1 MRGVRL
7 RVGGRIAGGF
17 AVTLLGLF
25 VIGGLAFWASQSLFS
40 MTEKLYRH
48 SLAVTNAALEANGDI
63 LNMRRNMAA
72 VLEVRRDKAL
82 LQRLTEEV
90 AASEERAFEA
100 MALVE
105 ERFQGDPALIVEA
118 REAFTAWA
126 PVRAEVIELVGSG
139 KRLAADNLT
148 REKGD
153 PLIARID
160 QAMTGLI
167 EVTRAQAADYM
178 ANSARV
184 SGDLTQWLAL
194 GLGAAIV
201 LGLAAA
207 ALATRSV
214 TRPLAEL
221 TAAMRQLAD
230 GDLDTAVPVTGSA
243 DEVGEMARAVEVFKT
258 NAIENARLRDEQAA
272 IERRAEQTQREA
284 MAGLAN
290 EIERM
295 ISTVAQ
301 RVAGSAE
308 EMRRDAEALQMA
320 AGEAN
325 QQARAAG
332 DNAQQASAD
341 VQSVSVALEQLSAS
355 IQEVTGQI
363 AQSAAMSGSA
373 VQQAEATTGTVGQ
386 LSDAA
391 EQIGAVVAMIQD
403 IAEQTNLLA
412 LNATI
417 EAARAGDAGKG
428 FAVVASEVKSLAT
441 QTAKATVDISE
452 QIGRMQEVTRA
463 TSESMA
469 EIARTIGEINERIS
483 SVAVAAE
490 EQSATTADISR
501 TIQDSAQRT
510 GRMSDG
516 LGTVG
521 ATIDQATAV
530 AGTVATTAGT
540 FVGDAQQLRTAVAG
554 FVEKL
559 RAV

>member
-1 MRGVRL
+1 MRATGL

-17 AVTLLGLF
+17 AVVLLGLL

-48 SLAVTNAALEANGDI
+48 SLAVTNAALEANGEI
-63 LNMRRNMAA
+63 LDMRRAMAA

-82 LQRLTEEV
+82 LERL
-90 AASEERAFEA
+90 AAELAEGEERAFEA
-100 MALVE
+100 MAVVE
-105 ERFQGDPALIVEA
+105 ERFLGDPALVVEA
-118 REAFTAWA
+118 REAFAAWA
-126 PVRAEVIELVGSG
+126 PVRAEVIELVGAG
-139 KRLAADNLT
+139 KRLAADTLT
-148 REKGD
+148 RERGD

-167 EVTRAQAADYM
+167 GITRAQAADYM
-178 ANSARV
+178 ANSTRV
-184 SGDLTQWLAL
+184 SAGLTRWLAV
-194 GLGAAIV
+194 GLGAAIL

-214 TRPLAEL
+214 TRPLAAL
-221 TAAMRQLAD
+221 TVAMRRLAD
-230 GDLDTAVPVTGSA
+230 GDLETAVPATGSG

-258 NAIENARLRDEQAA
+258 NAVENARLREEQEA
-272 IERRAEQTQREA
+272 IERRAEQGQREA

-308 EMRRDAEALQMA
+308 EMRRDAEALQQA
-320 AGEAN
+320 AGDAGA
-325 QQARAAG
+325 QARAAG

-341 VQSVSVALEQLSAS
+341 VQSVSAALEQLTAS

-373 VQQAEATTGTVGQ
+373 VRQAEATTGTVGQ

-391 EQIGAVVAMIQD
+391 EQIGAVVALIQD

-428 FAVVASEVKSLAT
+428 FAVVASEVKTLAT

-469 EIARTIGEINERIS
+469 EIGRTIGEINERIS

-501 TIQDSAQRT
+501 TIQDSARRT
-510 GRMSDG
+510 GRMSEG

-521 ATIDQATAV
+521 STIDQATAV
-530 AGTVATTAGT
+530 AGTVAATAGT

>member
-1 MRGVRL
+1 
-7 RVGGRIAGGF
+7 
-17 AVTLLGLF
+17 
-25 VIGGLAFWASQSLFS
+25 
-40 MTEKLYRH
+40 
-48 SLAVTNAALEANGDI
+48 
-63 LNMRRNMAA
+63 
-72 VLEVRRDKAL
+72 
-82 LQRLTEEV
+82 
-90 AASEERAFEA
+90 
-100 MALVE
+100 
-105 ERFQGDPALIVEA
+105 
-118 REAFTAWA
+118 
-126 PVRAEVIELVGSG
+126 
-139 KRLAADNLT
+139 
-148 REKGD
+148 
-153 PLIARID
+153 
-160 QAMTGLI
+160 MTGLI
-167 EVTRAQAADYM
+167 GITRAQAADYM
-178 ANSARV
+178 ANSTRV
-184 SGDLTQWLAL
+184 SAGLTRWLAV
-194 GLGAAIV
+194 GLGAAIL

-214 TRPLAEL
+214 TRPLAAL
-221 TAAMRQLAD
+221 TVAMRRLAD
-230 GDLDTAVPVTGSA
+230 GDLETAVPATGSG

-258 NAIENARLRDEQAA
+258 NAVENARLREEQEA
-272 IERRAEQTQREA
+272 IERRAEQGQREA

-308 EMRRDAEALQMA
+308 EMRRDAEALQQA
-320 AGEAN
+320 AGDAGA
-325 QQARAAG
+325 QARAAG

-341 VQSVSVALEQLSAS
+341 VQSVSAALEQLTAS

-373 VQQAEATTGTVGQ
+373 VRQAEATTGTVGQ

-391 EQIGAVVAMIQD
+391 EQIGAVVALIQD

-428 FAVVASEVKSLAT
+428 FAVVASEVKTLAT

-469 EIARTIGEINERIS
+469 EIGRTIGEINERIS

-501 TIQDSAQRT
+501 TIQDSARRT
-510 GRMSDG
+510 GRMSEG

-521 ATIDQATAV
+521 LHDRP
-530 AGTVATTAGT
+530 
-540 FVGDAQQLRTAVAG
+540 GDRGGRDGGGDGRHLRRRRPAAAHRG
-554 FVEKL
+554 GRL
-559 RAV
+559 RGRSCGRCNGLPSGRQDHGRDWVRRPGSA

>member
-63 LNMRRNMAA
+63 LDMRRNMAA

-105 ERFQGDPALIVEA
+105 ERFLGDPALIIEA

-126 PVRAEVIELVGSG
+126 PVRAEVIELVASG

-167 EVTRAQAADYM
+167 GITRAQAADYM
-178 ANSARV
+178 ASSARV
-184 SGDLTQWLAL
+184 SGDLTRWLAL
-194 GLGAAIV
+194 GLGAAIL

-221 TAAMRQLAD
+221 TAAMRRLAD
-230 GDLDTAVPVTGSA
+230 GDLDTAVPATGSA

-258 NAIENARLRDEQAA
+258 NAIENTRLREEQEA
-272 IERRAEQTQREA
+272 IERRAEHTQREA

-308 EMRRDAEALQMA
+308 EMRRDAEALQTA

-428 FAVVASEVKSLAT
+428 FAVVASEVKTLAT

-469 EIARTIGEINERIS
+469 EIGRTIGEINERIS

-510 GRMSDG
+510 GRMSEG

-521 ATIDQATAV
+521 STIDQATAV
-530 AGTVATTAGT
+530 AGTVATRAGT
-540 FVGDAQQLRTAVAG
+540 FVGDAEQLRTAVAG

>member
-308 EMRRDAEALQMA
+308 EMRRDAEALQTA

-428 FAVVASEVKSLAT
+428 FAVVASEVKTLAT